1 MSDPDVIEL
10 RDDDP
15 QTYAM
20 RISEDGTRILMITDV
35 GEGEAR
41 VVFYTI
47 PEE

>member
-20 RISEDGTRILMITDV
+20 WISEDGTRFLMITDV
-35 GEGEAR
+35 GEDEAR